1 MWHRALTK
9 TYCGG
14 SPSTRLEMVEGRIR
28 RDRRKQI
35 GSSWK
40 RRLWQDDCNRLP
52 SLHIFQPLICFRL
65 ICIQITLIQRA
76 VDPILCCLALYITF
90 ASSSN
95 EGENGCKMLLRIWAL
110 FSSPPSLAETPLLF
124 FLSYPRVTAVERYDL
139 LLSLLYLHV
148 AYVLIKPT
156 SSLFSAYNCRSKH
169 PFWQFGCPLC
179 HLEGARRRQLAV
191 RGALG
196 SIW

>member
-1 MWHRALTK
+1 MD
-9 TYCGG
+9 
-14 SPSTRLEMVEGRIR
+14 V
-28 RDRRKQI
+28 
-35 GSSWK
+35 
-40 RRLWQDDCNRLP
+40 
-52 SLHIFQPLICFRL
+52 
-65 ICIQITLIQRA
+65 
-76 VDPILCCLALYITF
+76 
-90 ASSSN
+90 
-95 EGENGCKMLLRIWAL
+95 KMLLRIWAL

-156 SSLFSAYNCRSKH
+156 PSLFSAYNCRSKH
-169 PFWQFGCPLC
+169 QFWQFGCPLC
-179 HLEGARRRQLAV
+179 HLEGARWRQLAV